1 MKQRENYRITA
12 VRVVEFHNL
21 GTTTIEIPDGG
32 HLFLLGDNGSGKT
45 TILDAIHLVLT
56 AGREMEFNSAA
67 RVAGAKDSGG
77 RTIQGIV
84 LRYNAVTGRPMREA
98 GITYAAVELKSDAG
112 RVVSLAIGLSADG
125 MDVAFDRWGGIAS
138 VPINEMPLTVGVLDG
153 GGTPSLPNA
162 VRGRVAVPPATAD
175 VPDGGGTPSLP
186 SGGYGRAAVPSA
198 AVEEGGRL
206 RAATQSEFK
215 RGISAMTG
223 GKYYGHINDYAD
235 AVGARLLGGEA
246 KYADVCKL
254 LRTAKAYREI
264 AARAA
269 NYDDLFRKL
278 LEEPSRDTF
287 EPLLKGLRELEESK
301 GRLEQIDERA
311 TYLNDLRRESERLAK
326 LRLKADLVVWSEAEA
341 KRSAAAREVASIAE
355 SEQAGRKELAAMESE
370 WAALKDD
377 AARARERLSDLRA
390 KDRTGLVGQ
399 EKAAAQ
405 RLSEAER
412 RSSEAERALA
422 ADRRA
427 ALAAEKASK
436 AAFEHRAAALRK
448 HADALSTAGKAA
460 NFPAGEIV
468 DALYGAENADGGG
481 TPSLPGAG
489 YGRAAVPS
497 AASVEDFCELF
508 TETRRRATTEVSV
521 RTDAAF
527 QARAELEAA
536 RRETESRRAELE
548 AIRARGENLPDVPG
562 FAEARAEIRA
572 KMLNARPMYELL
584 EPASGCDARHLALLE
599 RLAGDEFLATWVV
612 RPDEA
617 DQVRRIA
624 WKSADGG
631 GTPSLPNVVR
641 GSADGGGTPSLPN
654 AVRGSAA
661 GGGTP
666 SLPNAVRGSA
676 DGGGTPS
683 LPNVV
688 RGRVAVPPA
697 TVAVRGGSDDVS
709 VNDLAPWLGTLV
721 SFEESDVEA
730 VALLARHLAA
740 KGRPE
745 DDDFLSLKTWLFRG
759 REGLLPDAKPR
770 LIGAKARAAE
780 QARMEK
786 TAEARLSEA
795 ERIEKAAA
803 KKSAACE
810 QALSALQAFAACM
823 EDARDASV
831 REGSAVNA
839 AEAETRRADDRAA
852 ISAARS
858 EENRRA
864 VAACRDELEDVRV
877 KMRAEGI
884 DGSLE
889 KRIESAE
896 KTVQSKERAADAAR
910 ERIGGVRGRLEG
922 LAKARAAREAE
933 AAESG
938 ARAAEAL
945 GRFAALVPEGIDA
958 AQFAASEFPQLGEA
972 GADYSAMREEL
983 AKESGAAEAKIEQR
997 IRDQKGESYA
1007 FSFDRASNLVV
1018 DRRGVPLAEVLAD
1031 ETRRLE
1037 ELKGVLDKKSREV
1050 FEQIFM
1056 GEVMRRLY
1064 LDLMRITD
1072 LTGRIQRQLAGRKFG
1087 TNRYAF
1093 SLSPIPEYEGFVR
1106 LVRKGYALDSGGDK
1120 DELRDYLEQHRD
1132 EILNAD
1138 IDTVPDIFD
1147 YRKWFRFELK
1157 VLTENEEGRVIDR
1170 KVKSMGSGGEQA
1182 VPNYLLILTVA
1193 EFLFHGGDGVEPP
1206 KAALLLFDEAFYG
1219 IDAAR
1224 RDQLLAFADALGLQL
1239 FVSSPDQ
1246 DGVKREIKHSVSL
1259 IVVKDE
1265 NLDVH
1270 LTPVVWR
1277 NVASQGDLLGGDA
1290 PEPGMTV
1297 KEETR

>member
-1 MKQRENYRITA
+1 MSMKPRECYKITA

-21 GTTTIEIPDGG
+21 GTTTIEIPEGG

-84 LRYNAVTGRPMREA
+84 LRYNAVTGRPMRET

-112 RVVSLAIGLSADG
+112 RVVSLAVGLAADG
-125 MDVAFDRWGGIAS
+125 MDVAFERWGGIAS
-138 VPINEMPLTVGVLDG
+138 VSVADLPL
-153 GGTPSLPNA
+153 
-162 VRGRVAVPPATAD
+162 
-175 VPDGGGTPSLP
+175 
-186 SGGYGRAAVPSA
+186 

-215 RGISAMTG
+215 RGITALTG

-235 AVGARLLGGEA
+235 AVGARLFGGEA

-311 TYLNDLRRESERLAK
+311 AYLNELRRESERLEK
-326 LRLKADLVVWSEAEA
+326 LRFHADLVAWAEA
-341 KRSAAAREVASIAE
+341 DAKRTVAEREGAMIAE
-355 SEQAGRKELAAMESE
+355 SEQAAQKELVSLEGE
-370 WAALKDD
+370 WATLKDD
-377 AARARERLSDLRA
+377 VARARERLSDLRA
-390 KDRTGLVGQ
+390 KDKTGLVGQ

-412 RSSEAERALA
+412 KLSDAERVLA
-422 ADRRA
+422 EDRCSA
-427 ALAAEKASK
+427 QEAEKAAKS
-436 AAFEHRAAALRK
+436 ACEHRASAFRK
-448 HADALSTAGKAA
+448 QADDLMSAGKTA
-460 NFPAGEIV
+460 NFSSGGIV
-468 DALYGAENADGGG
+468 DALYGADVRDL
-481 TPSLPGAG
+481 T
-489 YGRAAVPS
+489 
-497 AASVEDFCELF
+497 ELF
-508 TETRRRATTEVSV
+508 AETRARATVEINARSG
-521 RTDAAF
+521 AAF
-527 QARAELEAA
+527 QARAEAEVAQ
-536 RRETESRRAELE
+536 RETEERRKELD
-548 AIRARGENLPDVPG
+548 AIRVRGENLPDVPG
-562 FAEARAEIRA
+562 FAEAREELRA
-572 KMLNARPMYELL
+572 KMLGARPLYELL
-584 EPASGCDARHLALLE
+584 EPASGCDARHLAFLE
-599 RLAGDEFLATWVV
+599 RLVGDDFLATWVV

-617 DQVRRIA
+617 DQVRRIVWREA
-624 WKSADGG
+624 TDKMSVVPVMNGRDARS
-631 GTPSLPNVVR
+631 PS
-641 GSADGGGTPSLPN
+641 
-654 AVRGSAA
+654 
-661 GGGTP
+661 
-666 SLPNAVRGSA
+666 
-676 DGGGTPS
+676 
-683 LPNVV
+683 
-688 RGRVAVPPA
+688 
-697 TVAVRGGSDDVS
+697 VAVRGESDDVS
-709 VNDLAPWLGTLV
+709 VNDLAPWLGTFV

-730 VALLARHLAA
+730 VRLLARHLAA
-740 KGRPE
+740 KIGPK
-745 DDDFLSLKTWLFRG
+745 DGDFLSQKTWLFRG
-759 REGLLPDAKPR
+759 REGLLAAAKPR

-780 QARMEK
+780 QARLEK
-786 TAEARLSEA
+786 AAEVRLAEA
-795 ERIEKAAA
+795 ERQEKAAS
-803 KKSAACE
+803 KKSATCE
-810 QALSALQAFAACM
+810 QALAALQAFM
-823 EDARDASV
+823 TRLENARDVSV
-831 REGSAVNA
+831 RETSAVNA
-839 AEAETRRADDRAA
+839 AEAELRRIADRAS
-852 ISAARS
+852 ISEARA
-858 EENRRA
+858 EEHRRA
-864 VAACRDELEDVRV
+864 VAVCRDELEDVRV

-889 KRIESAE
+889 KRIASAE

-910 ERIGGVRGRLEG
+910 ERIGGVRGRIEG
-922 LAKARAAREAE
+922 LAKTRSAREAE
-933 AAESG
+933 AAEAA
-938 ARAAEAL
+938 ARAFDMLSRFAVRIPEGQDVA
-945 GRFAALVPEGIDA
+945 RFAAE
-958 AQFAASEFPQLGEA
+958 EFPQLAVE
-972 GADYSAMREEL
+972 GADYLALREGL

-997 IRDQKGESYA
+997 IRDQKGEAYA
-1007 FSFDRASNLVV
+1007 FSFDRAANSIT
-1018 DRRGVPLAEVLAD
+1018 DRRGSALAEVLAD
-1031 ETRRLE
+1031 ETRRVE
-1037 ELKGVLDKKSREV
+1037 ELRGVLDKKSREV

-1087 TNRYAF
+1087 SNRYAF
-1093 SLSPIPEYEGFVR
+1093 SISPIPEYEGFVR
-1106 LVRKGYALDSGGDK
+1106 LVRKGYALDSGGEK
-1120 DELRDYLEQHRD
+1120 DELRDYLELHRD

-1157 VLTENEEGRVIDR
+1157 VVTENEEGRVIDR

-1206 KAALLLFDEAFYG
+1206 KTALLLFDEAFYG

-1246 DGVKREIKHSVSL
+1246 DGVKREIRHSVSL

-1277 NVASQGDLLGGDA
+1277 NVATQGDLLGGDA
-1290 PEPGMTV
+1290 PEVGMTV
-1297 KEETR
+1297 KEETK

>member
-1 MKQRENYRITA
+1 MKPSENYRITA

-21 GTTTIEIPDGG
+21 GTTTIEIPEGG

-84 LRYNAVTGRPMREA
+84 LRYNAVTGRPMRET
-98 GITYAAVELKSDAG
+98 GITYAAVELKSDTG
-112 RVVSLAIGLSADG
+112 RAVSLVVGLAADG
-125 MDVAFDRWGGIAS
+125 MDVAFERWGGIAS
-138 VPINEMPLTVGVLDG
+138 VPVADLPL
-153 GGTPSLPNA
+153 
-162 VRGRVAVPPATAD
+162 
-175 VPDGGGTPSLP
+175 
-186 SGGYGRAAVPSA
+186 

-215 RGISAMTG
+215 RGITDLTG

-235 AVGARLLGGEA
+235 AVGARLFGGEA

-311 TYLNDLRRESERLAK
+311 AYLNELRRESERLEK
-326 LRLKADLVVWSEAEA
+326 LRFHSDLVTWAEA
-341 KRSAAAREVASIAE
+341 DAKRTFAEREGVTIAE
-355 SEQAGRKELAAMESE
+355 SEQAAQKELASLEGE
-370 WAALKDD
+370 WTALKDD
-377 AARARERLSDLRA
+377 VARARERLSDLRA
-390 KDRTGLVGQ
+390 KDKTGLVGQ
-399 EKAAAQ
+399 EKAAVQ

-412 RSSEAERALA
+412 KLSDAERVLVEDRRSEQEAEKTAKSAR
-422 ADRRA
+422 
-427 ALAAEKASK
+427 
-436 AAFEHRAAALRK
+436 EHRASAFRK
-448 HADALSTAGKAA
+448 QADDLMSAGKTA
-460 NFPAGEIV
+460 NFSSGGIA
-468 DALYGAENADGGG
+468 DALYGADARDL
-481 TPSLPGAG
+481 T
-489 YGRAAVPS
+489 
-497 AASVEDFCELF
+497 ELF
-508 TETRRRATTEVSV
+508 AEARARATAEINARS
-521 RTDAAF
+521 DAAF
-527 QARAELEAA
+527 HARAEAEVAQ
-536 RRETESRRAELE
+536 RETEERRKELD

-562 FAEARAEIRA
+562 FAEAREELRA
-572 KMLNARPMYELL
+572 KMLGARPLYELL
-584 EPASGCDARHLALLE
+584 EPASGCDARHLAFLE
-599 RLAGDEFLATWVV
+599 RLVGDDFLATWVV

-617 DQVRRIA
+617 DQVRRIVWREA
-624 WKSADGG
+624 TDKMAVVPVMNGRDARS
-631 GTPSLPNVVR
+631 PS
-641 GSADGGGTPSLPN
+641 
-654 AVRGSAA
+654 
-661 GGGTP
+661 
-666 SLPNAVRGSA
+666 
-676 DGGGTPS
+676 
-683 LPNVV
+683 
-688 RGRVAVPPA
+688 
-697 TVAVRGGSDDVS
+697 VAVRSESDDVS
-709 VNDLAPWLGTLV
+709 VNDLAPWLGTFV

-730 VALLARHLAA
+730 VRLLARHLAA
-740 KGRPE
+740 KVGPK
-745 DDDFLSLKTWLFRG
+745 DGDFLSQKTWLFKG
-759 REGLLPDAKPR
+759 REGLLATAKPR

-780 QARMEK
+780 QARLEK
-786 TAEARLSEA
+786 AAEVRLAEA
-795 ERIEKAAA
+795 ERQEKVAS
-803 KKSAACE
+803 KKCATCE
-810 QALSALQAFAACM
+810 QTLAALQTFM
-823 EDARDASV
+823 TSLEDARDVFV
-831 REGSAVNA
+831 RETSAVNA
-839 AEAETRRADDRAA
+839 AEAELRRIADRAS
-852 ISAARS
+852 ISEARA
-858 EENRRA
+858 EEHRRA
-864 VAACRDELEDVRV
+864 VAVCRDELEDVRV

-889 KRIESAE
+889 KRIASAE
-896 KTVQSKERAADAAR
+896 KTVRDRERAADVAR
-910 ERIGGVRGRLEG
+910 ERIGGVRGRIES
-922 LAKARAAREAE
+922 LAKARSARETEAAE
-933 AAESG
+933 AA
-938 ARAAEAL
+938 ARASDML
-945 GRFAALVPEGIDA
+945 SRFAVRIPEGQDV
-958 AQFAASEFPQLGEA
+958 AQFAAEEFPQLAVE
-972 GADYSAMREEL
+972 GADYSALREGL

-997 IRDQKGESYA
+997 IRDQKGEAYA
-1007 FSFDRASNLVV
+1007 FSFDRAANSIT
-1018 DRRGVPLAEVLAD
+1018 DRRGSALAEVLAD
-1031 ETRRLE
+1031 ETRRVE
-1037 ELKGVLDKKSREV
+1037 ELRGVLDKKSREV

-1087 TNRYAF
+1087 SNRYAF
-1093 SLSPIPEYEGFVR
+1093 SISPIPEYEGFVR
-1106 LVRKGYALDSGGDK
+1106 LVRKGYALDSGGEK
-1120 DELRDYLEQHRD
+1120 DELRDYLELHRD

-1157 VLTENEEGRVIDR
+1157 VVTENEEGRVIDR

-1206 KAALLLFDEAFYG
+1206 KTALLLFDEAFYG

-1246 DGVKREIKHSVSL
+1246 DGVKREIRHSVSL

-1270 LTPVVWR
+1270 LTPIVWR
-1277 NVASQGDLLGGDA
+1277 NVATQGDLLGGDS
-1290 PEPGMTV
+1290 PEVGMTV
-1297 KEETR
+1297 KEETK

>member
-21 GTTTIEIPDGG
+21 GTTTIEIPEGG

-138 VPINEMPLTVGVLDG
+138 IPINEMPLTVGVL
-153 GGTPSLPNA
+153 
-162 VRGRVAVPPATAD
+162 
-175 VPDGGGTPSLP
+175 DGGGTPSLP

-198 AVEEGGRL
+198 AVEECGRL

-215 RGISAMTG
+215 RAISAMSG

-235 AVGARLLGGEA
+235 AVGARLFGGES

-311 TYLNDLRRESERLAK
+311 TYLNDLRRESEKLAK

-341 KRSAAAREVASIAE
+341 KRSAAAREAAAIAE
-355 SEQAGRKELAAMESE
+355 SEQAGQKELAAMESE

-377 AARARERLSDLRA
+377 AARSRERLSDLRA

-422 ADRRA
+422 EDRRA
-427 ALAAEKASK
+427 AGAAEKASK
-436 AAFEHRAAALRK
+436 GASEHRVAVLRK
-448 HADALSTAGKAA
+448 HADALSAAGKAA

-481 TPSLPGAG
+481 TPSLPNAVRGRVAVPPATADVPAADGTPSLPGAG

-497 AASVEDFCELF
+497 AASVEDFRELF
-508 TETRRRATTEVSV
+508 TEVRRRATTEVSV

-572 KMLNARPMYELL
+572 KMLAARPMYELL

-612 RPDEA
+612 RQDEA

-624 WKSADGG
+624 WKSA
-631 GTPSLPNVVR
+631 
-641 GSADGGGTPSLPN
+641 
-654 AVRGSAA
+654 A

-666 SLPNAVRGSA
+666 SLPNA
-676 DGGGTPS
+676 
-683 LPNVV
+683 V

-810 QALSALQAFAACM
+810 QVLSALQAFAACM

-839 AEAETRRADDRAA
+839 AEAEARRADDRAA

-864 VAACRDELEDVRV
+864 VAACREELEDVRV
-877 KMRAEGI
+877 RMRAEGI

-889 KRIESAE
+889 KRIVSAE
-896 KTVQSKERAADAAR
+896 KTVQAKERAADAAR

-938 ARAAEAL
+938 ARAAAAL

-958 AQFAASEFPQLGEA
+958 AQFAAAEFQQLGEA

-1007 FSFDRASNLVV
+1007 FSFDRAANRIV
-1018 DRRGVPLAEVLAD
+1018 DRRGVSLAEVLAD
-1031 ETRRLE
+1031 ETRRLD

-1056 GEVMRRLY
+1056 GEVMRRLD
-1064 LDLMRITD
+1064 LDLMRINH
-1072 LTGRIQRQLAGRKFG
+1072 LAGRIQHQLAGRKFG
-1087 TNRYAF
+1087 SNRYAF

-1106 LVRKGYALDSGGDK
+1106 LVRKCYALDSGGDK

>member
-1 MKQRENYRITA
+1 MKPRESYRITA

-21 GTTTIEIPDGG
+21 GTTTIEIPEGG

-84 LRYNAVTGRPMREA
+84 LRYNAVTGRPMRET

-125 MDVAFDRWGGIAS
+125 MDVAYERWGGIAS
-138 VPINEMPLTVGVLDG
+138 VPVAELPL
-153 GGTPSLPNA
+153 
-162 VRGRVAVPPATAD
+162 
-175 VPDGGGTPSLP
+175 
-186 SGGYGRAAVPSA
+186 

-215 RGISAMTG
+215 RAVATLAG

-235 AVGARLLGGEA
+235 AVGARLFGGEA

-269 NYDDLFRKL
+269 NYDDLFRRL
-278 LEEPSRDTF
+278 LEDPSRDTF

-311 TYLNDLRRESERLAK
+311 TYLNELRRESERLAT
-326 LRLKADLVVWSEAEA
+326 LRLKTDLVAWSEAEA
-341 KRSAAAREVASIAE
+341 KRISAVREGEALAE
-355 SEQAGRKELAAMESE
+355 SEQAGQRELSALEGE

-390 KDRTGLVGQ
+390 KDKTGLVGQ

-412 RSSEAERALA
+412 KSAEAERVLA
-422 ADRRA
+422 DDRRA
-427 ALAAEKASK
+427 AGAAEKAAKGAS
-436 AAFEHRAAALRK
+436 EHRVAVLRK
-448 HADALSTAGKAA
+448 HADALSAAGKAA
-460 NFPAGEIV
+460 NFPAGEVV
-468 DALYGAENADGGG
+468 DALYGADAQDLTGLFAEARARVTAEINA
-481 TPSLPGAG
+481 
-489 YGRAAVPS
+489 
-497 AASVEDFCELF
+497 
-508 TETRRRATTEVSV
+508 

-527 QARAELEAA
+527 QARSELESAH
-536 RRETESRRAELE
+536 RETEARRSELD

-562 FAEARAEIRA
+562 FDEARAEIRA

-599 RLAGDEFLATWVV
+599 RLVGDEFLATWVV

-624 WKSADGG
+624 WKSA
-631 GTPSLPNVVR
+631 
-641 GSADGGGTPSLPN
+641 AC
-654 AVRGSAA
+654 AA
-661 GGGTP
+661 
-666 SLPNAVRGSA
+666 R
-676 DGGGTPS
+676 
-683 LPNVV
+683 
-688 RGRVAVPPA
+688 PPYQVNHKCQDYQA
-697 TVAVRGGSDDVS
+697 IAVRGGSDDVS

-740 KGRPE
+740 KGSPA
-745 DDDFLSLKTWLFRG
+745 DGDFLLLKTWLFRG

-780 QARMEK
+780 QARLEK
-786 TAEARLSEA
+786 AAEARLAEA
-795 ERIEKAAA
+795 ERTEKAAA
-803 KKSAACE
+803 KESAACD
-810 QALSALQAFAACM
+810 QARSSLQTFGERLEA
-823 EDARDASV
+823 ARDDAAREAASV
-831 REGSAVNA
+831 ASANA
-839 AEAETRRADDRAA
+839 ELRRVDERASL
-852 ISAARS
+852 SAARA
-858 EENRRA
+858 EECRRA
-864 VAACRDELEDVRV
+864 ASACREELEDVRV
-877 KMRAEGI
+877 RMRAEGI

-889 KRIESAE
+889 KRIASAE
-896 KTVQSKERAADAAR
+896 KTVQAKERAAYAAR
-910 ERIGGVRGRLEG
+910 ERIGGVRDRLEG

-933 AAESG
+933 AAESA
-938 ARAAEAL
+938 ARAAASL
-945 GRFAALVPEGIDA
+945 ARFSGLVPDGKDA
-958 AQFAASEFPQLGEA
+958 AQFALEEFPQIAGA
-972 GADYSAMREEL
+972 GADFAALREEL
-983 AKESGAAEAKIEQR
+983 AKDSGAAETKIEQR

-1007 FSFDRASNLVV
+1007 FSFDRAANRIV
-1018 DRRGVPLAEVLAD
+1018 DRRGVSLAEVLAD
-1031 ETRRLE
+1031 ETRRLD

-1087 TNRYAF
+1087 SNRYAF

-1157 VLTENEEGRVIDR
+1157 VVTENEEGRVIDR

-1206 KAALLLFDEAFYG
+1206 KTALLLFDEAFYG

-1277 NVASQGDLLGGDA
+1277 NVASQGDLLSAAA
-1290 PEPGMTV
+1290 PEVGMTV

>member
-1 MKQRENYRITA
+1 MKQRESYRITA

-21 GTTTIEIPDGG
+21 GTTTVEIPDGG

-84 LRYNAVTGRPMREA
+84 LRYNAVTGRPMRET

-125 MDVAFDRWGGIAS
+125 MDVAYERWGGIAS
-138 VPINEMPLTVGVLDG
+138 VPVAELPL
-153 GGTPSLPNA
+153 
-162 VRGRVAVPPATAD
+162 
-175 VPDGGGTPSLP
+175 
-186 SGGYGRAAVPSA
+186 
-198 AVEEGGRL
+198 AVEEEGRL

-215 RGISAMTG
+215 RSVAMLTG

-235 AVGARLLGGEA
+235 AVGARLFGGEA

-269 NYDDLFRKL
+269 NYDDLFRRL
-278 LEEPSRDTF
+278 LEDPSRDTF

-311 TYLNDLRRESERLAK
+311 TYLNELRRESERLAT
-326 LRLKADLVVWSEAEA
+326 LRLKTDLVAWSEAEA
-341 KRSAAAREVASIAE
+341 KRISAVRDGEALAE
-355 SEQAGRKELAAMESE
+355 SEQAGERELSALEGE

-390 KDRTGLVGQ
+390 KDKTGLVGQ
-399 EKAAAQ
+399 EKAAEQ

-412 RSSEAERALA
+412 KSADAERALA
-422 ADRRA
+422 EERRA
-427 ALAAEKASK
+427 AGAAEKVAKGAS
-436 AAFEHRAAALRK
+436 EHRAAVLRK
-448 HADALSTAGKAA
+448 HADALSAAGKAA
-460 NFPAGEIV
+460 NVPAGEVV
-468 DALYGAENADGGG
+468 DALYGADAQDLTGLFAEA
-481 TPSLPGAG
+481 
-489 YGRAAVPS
+489 RA
-497 AASVEDFCELF
+497 
-508 TETRRRATTEVSV
+508 RATAEINARS
-521 RTDAAF
+521 DAAF
-527 QARAELEAA
+527 QSRSELESAH
-536 RRETESRRAELE
+536 RETEARRSELD
-548 AIRARGENLPDVPG
+548 AIRTRGENLPDVPG
-562 FAEARAEIRA
+562 FDEARAEIRA

-624 WKSADGG
+624 WKSA
-631 GTPSLPNVVR
+631 
-641 GSADGGGTPSLPN
+641 AC
-654 AVRGSAA
+654 AA
-661 GGGTP
+661 
-666 SLPNAVRGSA
+666 R
-676 DGGGTPS
+676 
-683 LPNVV
+683 
-688 RGRVAVPPA
+688 PPYQVNHKCQDCQA
-697 TVAVRGGSDDVS
+697 IAVRGGSDDVS

-740 KGRPE
+740 KGGPV
-745 DDDFLSLKTWLFRG
+745 DGDFLSLKTWLFRG

-780 QARMEK
+780 QARLEK
-786 TAEARLSEA
+786 AAEARLAEA
-795 ERIEKAAA
+795 ERTEKAAA
-803 KKSAACE
+803 KESAACDLARSNMQTFVE
-810 QALSALQAFAACM
+810 RIEA
-823 EDARDASV
+823 ARDDAAREAASV
-831 REGSAVNA
+831 ASAD
-839 AEAETRRADDRAA
+839 AELRRVDERASL
-852 ISAARS
+852 SAARA
-858 EENRRA
+858 EECRRA
-864 VAACRDELEDVRV
+864 ASACREELEDVRV
-877 KMRAEGI
+877 RMRAEGI
-884 DGSLE
+884 DGALE
-889 KRIESAE
+889 KRIASAG
-896 KTVQSKERAADAAR
+896 KTVQAKERAADAAR

-933 AAESG
+933 AAESA
-938 ARAAEAL
+938 ARAAASL
-945 GRFAALVPEGIDA
+945 ARFSARVPEGKDA
-958 AQFAASEFPQLGEA
+958 AQFASEEFPQIAGA
-972 GADYSAMREEL
+972 GADFAALREEL
-983 AKESGAAEAKIEQR
+983 AKDSGAAEAKIEQR

-1007 FSFDRASNLVV
+1007 FSFDRAANRIV
-1018 DRRGVPLAEVLAD
+1018 DRRGVSLAEVLAD
-1031 ETRRLE
+1031 ETRRLD

-1087 TNRYAF
+1087 SNRYAF

-1157 VLTENEEGRVIDR
+1157 VVTENEEGRVIDR

-1206 KAALLLFDEAFYG
+1206 KTALLLFDEAFYG

-1277 NVASQGDLLGGDA
+1277 NVASQGDLLSA
-1290 PEPGMTV
+1290 AASEVGMTV

>member
-1 MKQRENYRITA
+1 MKPRENYRITA

-21 GTTTIEIPDGG
+21 GTTTIEIPEGG

-84 LRYNAVTGRPMREA
+84 LRYNAVTGRPMRET
-98 GITYAAVELKSDAG
+98 GITYAAVELKSDTG
-112 RVVSLAIGLSADG
+112 RAVSLAVGLAADG
-125 MDVAFDRWGGIAS
+125 MDVAFERWGGIAS
-138 VPINEMPLTVGVLDG
+138 VPVADFPL
-153 GGTPSLPNA
+153 
-162 VRGRVAVPPATAD
+162 
-175 VPDGGGTPSLP
+175 
-186 SGGYGRAAVPSA
+186 

-206 RAATQSEFK
+206 RAATQTEFK
-215 RGISAMTG
+215 RGITALTG

-235 AVGARLLGGEA
+235 AVGARLFGGEA

-311 TYLNDLRRESERLAK
+311 AYLNELRRESERLEK
-326 LRLKADLVVWSEAEA
+326 LRFHADLVGWAEA
-341 KRSAAAREVASIAE
+341 DAKRTVAEREGATIAE
-355 SEQAGRKELAAMESE
+355 SEQAAQKELASLEGE

-377 AARARERLSDLRA
+377 VARARERLSDLRA
-390 KDRTGLVGQ
+390 KDKTGLVGQ

-412 RSSEAERALA
+412 KLSDAERVLA
-422 ADRRA
+422 EDRRSA
-427 ALAAEKASK
+427 QEAEKAAKS
-436 AAFEHRAAALRK
+436 ACEHRASAFRK
-448 HADALSTAGKAA
+448 QADDLMSAGKTA
-460 NFPAGEIV
+460 NFSAGGIA
-468 DALYGAENADGGG
+468 DALYGADARDL
-481 TPSLPGAG
+481 T
-489 YGRAAVPS
+489 
-497 AASVEDFCELF
+497 ELF
-508 TETRRRATTEVSV
+508 AEARARATVEINV
-521 RTDAAF
+521 RSDAAF
-527 QARAELEAA
+527 HARAEAEVAQ
-536 RRETESRRAELE
+536 RETEERRKELD

-562 FAEARAEIRA
+562 FAEAREELRA
-572 KMLNARPMYELL
+572 KMLGARPLYELL
-584 EPASGCDARHLALLE
+584 EPASGCDARHLAFLE
-599 RLAGDEFLATWVV
+599 RLVGDDFLATWVV

-624 WKSADGG
+624 W
-631 GTPSLPNVVR
+631 N
-641 GSADGGGTPSLPN
+641 
-654 AVRGSAA
+654 SAA
-661 GGGTP
+661 C
-666 SLPNAVRGSA
+666 AAR
-676 DGGGTPS
+676 
-683 LPNVV
+683 
-688 RGRVAVPPA
+688 PPYQVNPKHQA
-697 TVAVRGGSDDVS
+697 YQTVAVRGESDDVS
-709 VNDLAPWLGTLV
+709 VNDLAPWLGTFV

-730 VALLARHLAA
+730 VRLLARHLAA
-740 KGRPE
+740 KVGPK
-745 DDDFLSLKTWLFRG
+745 DGDFLSQKTWLFRG
-759 REGLLPDAKPR
+759 REGLLAAAKPR
-770 LIGAKARAAE
+770 LIGSKARAAE
-780 QARMEK
+780 QARLEK
-786 TAEARLSEA
+786 AAEVRLAEA
-795 ERIEKAAA
+795 ERQEKVTL
-803 KKSAACE
+803 KKSATCE
-810 QALSALQAFAACM
+810 QSLAALQTFM
-823 EDARDASV
+823 TRLEDVRDVSV
-831 REGSAVNA
+831 RETSAVNA
-839 AEAETRRADDRAA
+839 AEAELRRIADRAS
-852 ISAARS
+852 ISETRT
-858 EENRRA
+858 EEHRRA
-864 VAACRDELEDVRV
+864 VTVCRDELEDVRV

-889 KRIESAE
+889 KRIASAE
-896 KTVQSKERAADAAR
+896 KTVRDKERAADVAR
-910 ERIGGVRGRLEG
+910 ERIGGVRGRIEG
-922 LAKARAAREAE
+922 LAKARSAREAE
-933 AAESG
+933 TAEAA
-938 ARAAEAL
+938 ARASDMLSRFVVRIPEGQDVA
-945 GRFAALVPEGIDA
+945 RFAAE
-958 AQFAASEFPQLGEA
+958 EFPQLAVE
-972 GADYSAMREEL
+972 GADYSALREGL

-997 IRDQKGESYA
+997 IRDQKGEAYA
-1007 FSFDRASNLVV
+1007 FSFDRAANSIT
-1018 DRRGVPLAEVLAD
+1018 DRRGSALAEVLAD
-1031 ETRRLE
+1031 ERRRVE
-1037 ELKGVLDKKSREV
+1037 ELRGVLDKKSREV

-1087 TNRYAF
+1087 SNRYAF
-1093 SLSPIPEYEGFVR
+1093 SISPIPEYEGFVR
-1106 LVRKGYALDSGGDK
+1106 LVRKGYALDSGGEK
-1120 DELRDYLEQHRD
+1120 DELRDYLELHRD

-1157 VLTENEEGRVIDR
+1157 VVTENEEGRVIDR

-1206 KAALLLFDEAFYG
+1206 KTALLLFDEAFYG

-1246 DGVKREIKHSVSL
+1246 DGVKREIRHSVSL

-1277 NVASQGDLLGGDA
+1277 NVATQGDLLGGDA
-1290 PEPGMTV
+1290 PEVGPPANFQCN
-1297 KEETR
+1297 TRCIVNAGSAFL

>member
-1 MKQRENYRITA
+1 MKPRENYRITA

-21 GTTTIEIPDGG
+21 GTTTIEIPEGG

-84 LRYNAVTGRPMREA
+84 LRYNAVTGRPMRET
-98 GITYAAVELKSDAG
+98 GITYAAVELKSDGGHA
-112 RVVSLAIGLSADG
+112 VSLAIGLAADG
-125 MDVAFDRWGGIAS
+125 MDVAFERWGGIAS
-138 VPINEMPLTVGVLDG
+138 VSVADLPL
-153 GGTPSLPNA
+153 
-162 VRGRVAVPPATAD
+162 
-175 VPDGGGTPSLP
+175 
-186 SGGYGRAAVPSA
+186 

-206 RAATQSEFK
+206 RAATQTEFK
-215 RGISAMTG
+215 RGITALTG

-235 AVGARLLGGEA
+235 AVGARLFGGEA

-311 TYLNDLRRESERLAK
+311 AYLNELRRESERLEK
-326 LRLKADLVVWSEAEA
+326 LRFHADLVAWAEA
-341 KRSAAAREVASIAE
+341 DAKRTFAEREGATIAE
-355 SEQAGRKELAAMESE
+355 SEQAAQKELASLEGE

-377 AARARERLSDLRA
+377 VARARERLSDLRA
-390 KDRTGLVGQ
+390 KDKTGLVGQ

-412 RSSEAERALA
+412 KLSDAERVLA
-422 ADRRA
+422 EDRRSA
-427 ALAAEKASK
+427 QEAEKAAKS
-436 AAFEHRAAALRK
+436 AREHRASALRK
-448 HADALSTAGKAA
+448 QADDLMSAGKTA
-460 NFPAGEIV
+460 NFSSGGIA
-468 DALYGAENADGGG
+468 DALYGADARDL
-481 TPSLPGAG
+481 T
-489 YGRAAVPS
+489 
-497 AASVEDFCELF
+497 ELF
-508 TETRRRATTEVSV
+508 AEARARATAEINARS
-521 RTDAAF
+521 DAAF
-527 QARAELEAA
+527 HARAEADVA
-536 RRETESRRAELE
+536 QRETEERRKELD

-562 FAEARAEIRA
+562 FAEAREELRA
-572 KMLNARPMYELL
+572 KMLGARPLYELL
-584 EPASGCDARHLALLE
+584 EPASGCDARHLAFLE
-599 RLAGDEFLATWVV
+599 RLVGDDFLATWVV

-624 WKSADGG
+624 W
-631 GTPSLPNVVR
+631 N
-641 GSADGGGTPSLPN
+641 
-654 AVRGSAA
+654 SAA
-661 GGGTP
+661 C
-666 SLPNAVRGSA
+666 AAR
-676 DGGGTPS
+676 
-683 LPNVV
+683 
-688 RGRVAVPPA
+688 PPYQVNPKHQA
-697 TVAVRGGSDDVS
+697 YQTVAVRGESDDVS
-709 VNDLAPWLGTLV
+709 VNDLAPWLGTFV
-721 SFEESDVEA
+721 SYEESDVEA
-730 VALLARHLAA
+730 VRLLARHLAA
-740 KGRPE
+740 KVGPK
-745 DDDFLSLKTWLFRG
+745 DGDFLSQKTWLFRG
-759 REGLLPDAKPR
+759 REGLLAAAKPR

-780 QARMEK
+780 QARLEK
-786 TAEARLSEA
+786 AAEARLAEA
-795 ERIEKAAA
+795 ERQEKAAS
-803 KKSAACE
+803 KKSATCE
-810 QALSALQAFAACM
+810 QALAALQTFM
-823 EDARDASV
+823 TRLEDARDVSV
-831 REGSAVNA
+831 RETSAVNA
-839 AEAETRRADDRAA
+839 AEAELRRIADRTSISEVRA
-852 ISAARS
+852 
-858 EENRRA
+858 EEHRRA
-864 VAACRDELEDVRV
+864 VAVCRDELEDVRV

-889 KRIESAE
+889 KRIASAE
-896 KTVQSKERAADAAR
+896 KTVREKERAADVAR
-910 ERIGGVRGRLEG
+910 ERIGGVRGRIEG
-922 LAKARAAREAE
+922 LAKARSAREAE
-933 AAESG
+933 VAEAA
-938 ARAAEAL
+938 ARASDMLARFAVRIPEGQDVA
-945 GRFAALVPEGIDA
+945 RFAAE
-958 AQFAASEFPQLGEA
+958 EFPQLAVE
-972 GADYSAMREEL
+972 GADYSALREGL
-983 AKESGAAEAKIEQR
+983 AKDSGAAEAKIEQR
-997 IRDQKGESYA
+997 IRDQKGEAYA
-1007 FSFDRASNLVV
+1007 FSFDRAANSIT
-1018 DRRGVPLAEVLAD
+1018 DRRGSALAEVLAD
-1031 ETRRLE
+1031 ETRRVE
-1037 ELKGVLDKKSREV
+1037 ELRGVLDKKSREV

-1064 LDLMRITD
+1064 LDLMRISD

-1087 TNRYAF
+1087 SNRYAF
-1093 SLSPIPEYEGFVR
+1093 SISPIPEYEGFVR
-1106 LVRKGYALDSGGDK
+1106 LVRKGYALDSGGEK
-1120 DELRDYLEQHRD
+1120 DELRDYLELHRD

-1157 VLTENEEGRVIDR
+1157 VVTENEEGRVIDR

-1206 KAALLLFDEAFYG
+1206 KTALLLFDEAFYG

-1246 DGVKREIKHSVSL
+1246 DGVKREIRHSVSL

-1277 NVASQGDLLGGDA
+1277 NVATQGDLLGGDA
-1290 PEPGMTV
+1290 PEVGMTV

>member
-1 MKQRENYRITA
+1 MKQRESYRITA

-21 GTTTIEIPDGG
+21 GTTTIEIPEGG

-84 LRYNAVTGRPMREA
+84 LRYNAVTGRPMRET

-125 MDVAFDRWGGIAS
+125 MDVAYERWGGIAS
-138 VPINEMPLTVGVLDG
+138 VPINEMPLTIGVL
-153 GGTPSLPNA
+153 
-162 VRGRVAVPPATAD
+162 
-175 VPDGGGTPSLP
+175 DGGGTPSLP

-198 AVEEGGRL
+198 AIEEGGRL

-215 RGISAMTG
+215 RSVATLAG

-235 AVGARLLGGEA
+235 AVGARLFGGEA

-269 NYDDLFRKL
+269 NYDDLFRRL
-278 LEEPSRDTF
+278 LEDPSRDTF

-311 TYLNDLRRESERLAK
+311 TYLNELRRESERLAT
-326 LRLKADLVVWSEAEA
+326 LRLKTDLVAWSEAEA
-341 KRSAAAREVASIAE
+341 KRISAVREGEALAE
-355 SEQAGRKELAAMESE
+355 SEQAGQQELSALEGE
-370 WAALKDD
+370 WATLKDD

-390 KDRTGLVGQ
+390 KDKTGLVGQ

-412 RSSEAERALA
+412 KSADAERALA
-422 ADRRA
+422 EDRRA
-427 ALAAEKASK
+427 AGAAETVAKGAS
-436 AAFEHRAAALRK
+436 EHRAAVLRK
-448 HADALSTAGKAA
+448 HADALSAAGKAA
-460 NFPAGEIV
+460 NVPAGEVV
-468 DALYGAENADGGG
+468 DALYGAENAAGWGQ
-481 TPSLPGAG
+481 PALPESD
-489 YGRAAVPS
+489 GRAASPL
-497 AASVEDFCELF
+497 AAVEDFRELF
-508 TETRRRATTEVSV
+508 TETRRRTTTELSV

-527 QARAELEAA
+527 QARSELESAH
-536 RRETESRRAELE
+536 RETEARRSELD

-562 FAEARAEIRA
+562 FDEARAEIRA

-631 GTPSLPNVVR
+631 GTPSLPN
-641 GSADGGGTPSLPN
+641 A
-654 AVRGSAA
+654 
-661 GGGTP
+661 
-666 SLPNAVRGSA
+666 
-676 DGGGTPS
+676 
-683 LPNVV
+683 V

-740 KGRPE
+740 KGGPR
-745 DDDFLSLKTWLFRG
+745 DGDFLSLKTWLFRG

-780 QARMEK
+780 QARLEK
-786 TAEARLSEA
+786 AAEARLAEA
-795 ERIEKAAA
+795 ERTEKAAA
-803 KKSAACE
+803 KESAACD
-810 QALSALQAFAACM
+810 QARSSMQTFAERLEA
-823 EDARDASV
+823 ARDDAAREAASV
-831 REGSAVNA
+831 ASAD
-839 AEAETRRADDRAA
+839 AELRRVGEHASL
-852 ISAARS
+852 SAARA
-858 EENRRA
+858 EECRRSA
-864 VAACRDELEDVRV
+864 SACREELEDVRV
-877 KMRAEGI
+877 RMRAEGI

-889 KRIESAE
+889 KRIASAE
-896 KTVQSKERAADAAR
+896 KTVQAKERAADAAR

-933 AAESG
+933 AAESA
-938 ARAAEAL
+938 ARAAASL
-945 GRFAALVPEGIDA
+945 ARFSARVPDGKDA
-958 AQFAASEFPQLGEA
+958 AQFAAAEFPQIAER
-972 GADYSAMREEL
+972 GADFAALREEL
-983 AKESGAAEAKIEQR
+983 AKDSGAAEAKIEQR

-1007 FSFDRASNLVV
+1007 FSFDRAANRIV
-1018 DRRGVPLAEVLAD
+1018 DRRGVSLAEVLAD
-1031 ETRRLE
+1031 ETRRLD

-1087 TNRYAF
+1087 SNRYAF
-1093 SLSPIPEYEGFVR
+1093 SLSPVPEYEGFVR

-1138 IDTVPDIFD
+1138 IDMTST
-1147 YRKWFRFELK
+1147 RFP
-1157 VLTENEEGRVIDR
+1157 T
-1170 KVKSMGSGGEQA
+1170 SSTTASGSA
-1182 VPNYLLILTVA
+1182 
-1193 EFLFHGGDGVEPP
+1193 
-1206 KAALLLFDEAFYG
+1206 
-1219 IDAAR
+1219 
-1224 RDQLLAFADALGLQL
+1224 
-1239 FVSSPDQ
+1239 SSS
-1246 DGVKREIKHSVSL
+1246 RS
-1259 IVVKDE
+1259 
-1265 NLDVH
+1265 
-1270 LTPVVWR
+1270 
-1277 NVASQGDLLGGDA
+1277 
-1290 PEPGMTV
+1290 
-1297 KEETR
+1297 

>member
-1 MKQRENYRITA
+1 MKQCESYRITA

-21 GTTTIEIPDGG
+21 GTTTIEIPEGG

-84 LRYNAVTGRPMREA
+84 LRYNAVTGRPMRET

-125 MDVAFDRWGGIAS
+125 MDVAFERWGGIAS
-138 VPINEMPLTVGVLDG
+138 VPVAELPL
-153 GGTPSLPNA
+153 
-162 VRGRVAVPPATAD
+162 
-175 VPDGGGTPSLP
+175 
-186 SGGYGRAAVPSA
+186 
-198 AVEEGGRL
+198 AVEEEGRL

-215 RGISAMTG
+215 RSVAMLTG

-235 AVGARLLGGEA
+235 AVGARLFGGEA

-269 NYDDLFRKL
+269 NYDDLFRRL
-278 LEEPSRDTF
+278 LEDPSRDTF

-311 TYLNDLRRESERLAK
+311 TYLNELRRESERLAT
-326 LRLKADLVVWSEAEA
+326 LRLKTDLVAWSEAEA
-341 KRSAAAREVASIAE
+341 KRISAVREGEALAE
-355 SEQAGRKELAAMESE
+355 SEQAGQRELSVLEGE

-390 KDRTGLVGQ
+390 KDKTGLVGQ

-412 RSSEAERALA
+412 KSADAERVLA
-422 ADRRA
+422 EDRRA
-427 ALAAEKASK
+427 AGAAEKAAKGAS
-436 AAFEHRAAALRK
+436 EHRVAVLRK
-448 HADALSTAGKAA
+448 HADALSAAGKAA
-460 NFPAGEIV
+460 NVPAGEVV
-468 DALYGAENADGGG
+468 DALYGADAQDLTGLFAEA
-481 TPSLPGAG
+481 
-489 YGRAAVPS
+489 RA
-497 AASVEDFCELF
+497 
-508 TETRRRATTEVSV
+508 RATVEINA

-527 QARAELEAA
+527 QARSELESAH
-536 RRETESRRAELE
+536 RETEARRSELD
-548 AIRARGENLPDVPG
+548 AIRERGENLPDVPG
-562 FAEARAEIRA
+562 FDEARAEIRA
-572 KMLNARPMYELL
+572 KMLNARPVYELL

-624 WKSADGG
+624 WREGSNSA
-631 GTPSLPNVVR
+631 
-641 GSADGGGTPSLPN
+641 
-654 AVRGSAA
+654 
-661 GGGTP
+661 
-666 SLPNAVRGSA
+666 
-676 DGGGTPS
+676 
-683 LPNVV
+683 
-688 RGRVAVPPA
+688 
-697 TVAVRGGSDDVS
+697 VAVRGGSDDVS

-730 VALLARHLAA
+730 VALLARHIAA
-740 KGRPE
+740 KGGPV
-745 DDDFLSLKTWLFRG
+745 DGDFLSLRTWLFRG
-759 REGLLPDAKPR
+759 REGLLPDTKPR

-780 QARMEK
+780 QARLEK
-786 TAEARLSEA
+786 AADARLAEA
-795 ERIEKAAA
+795 ERTEKAAA
-803 KKSAACE
+803 KESAACD
-810 QALSALQAFAACM
+810 QARSSMQTFVERLEA
-823 EDARDASV
+823 ARDDAAREAASV
-831 REGSAVNA
+831 ASANA
-839 AEAETRRADDRAA
+839 ELRRVDERASLSVARAEECRRAA
-852 ISAARS
+852 S
-858 EENRRA
+858 
-864 VAACRDELEDVRV
+864 ACREELEDVRV
-877 KMRAEGI
+877 RMRAEGI

-889 KRIESAE
+889 KRIASAE
-896 KTVQSKERAADAAR
+896 KTVQAKERAADAAR

-922 LAKARAAREAE
+922 LAMARAAREAE
-933 AAESG
+933 AAESA
-938 ARAAEAL
+938 ARAAASL
-945 GRFAALVPEGIDA
+945 ARFSARVPEGKDA
-958 AQFAASEFPQLGEA
+958 AQFASEEFPQIAEA
-972 GADYSAMREEL
+972 GADFAALREGL
-983 AKESGAAEAKIEQR
+983 AKDSGAAEAKIEQR

-1007 FSFDRASNLVV
+1007 FSFDRAANRIV
-1018 DRRGVPLAEVLAD
+1018 DRRGVSLAEVLAD
-1031 ETRRLE
+1031 ETRRLD

-1087 TNRYAF
+1087 SNRYAF
-1093 SLSPIPEYEGFVR
+1093 SLSPVPEYEGFVR

-1157 VLTENEEGRVIDR
+1157 VVTENEEGRVIDR

-1277 NVASQGDLLGGDA
+1277 NVASQGDLLSA
-1290 PEPGMTV
+1290 AEPEVGMTI
-1297 KEETR
+1297 KEETK

>member
-1 MKQRENYRITA
+1 MKPRESYRITA

-84 LRYNAVTGRPMREA
+84 LRYNAVTGRPMRET

-125 MDVAFDRWGGIAS
+125 MDVAYERWGGIAS

-153 GGTPSLPNA
+153 GGTPSLP
-162 VRGRVAVPPATAD
+162 
-175 VPDGGGTPSLP
+175 

-198 AVEEGGRL
+198 AIEEGGRL

-215 RGISAMTG
+215 RSVATLTG

-235 AVGARLLGGEA
+235 AVGARLFGGEA

-269 NYDDLFRKL
+269 NYDDLFRRL
-278 LEEPSRDTF
+278 LEDPSRDTF

-301 GRLEQIDERA
+301 GRLAEIEGREI
-311 TYLNDLRRESERLAK
+311 YLNELRRESERLAT
-326 LRLKADLVVWSEAEA
+326 LRLKTDLVAWSEAEA
-341 KRSAAAREVASIAE
+341 KRISAVREGEALAE
-355 SEQAGRKELAAMESE
+355 SVQAGKRELSALEGE

-390 KDRTGLVGQ
+390 KDKTGLVGQ

-412 RSSEAERALA
+412 KSADAERALA
-422 ADRRA
+422 EDRRA
-427 ALAAEKASK
+427 AGVAEKAAKGAS
-436 AAFEHRAAALRK
+436 EHRAAVLRK
-448 HADALSTAGKAA
+448 HADVLSAAGKSA
-460 NFPAGEIV
+460 NFPAGEVV

-489 YGRAAVPS
+489 YGGTPSLPGAGYGGTPSLPGAGYDGTPSLPGAGYGRAAVPS
-497 AASVEDFCELF
+497 AASAEDFRELF
-508 TETRRRATTEVSV
+508 TEVRRRATTEVSV

-527 QARAELEAA
+527 QARSELESAH
-536 RRETESRRAELE
+536 RETEARRSELD
-548 AIRARGENLPDVPG
+548 AIRERGENLPDVPG
-562 FAEARAEIRA
+562 FDEARAEIRA

-641 GSADGGGTPSLPN
+641 G
-654 AVRGSAA
+654 
-661 GGGTP
+661 
-666 SLPNAVRGSA
+666 
-676 DGGGTPS
+676 
-683 LPNVV
+683 
-688 RGRVAVPPA
+688 RVAVPSA

-730 VALLARHLAA
+730 VALLARHIAA
-740 KGRPE
+740 KGGPV
-745 DDDFLSLKTWLFRG
+745 DGDFLSLKTWLFRG

-780 QARMEK
+780 QARLEK
-786 TAEARLSEA
+786 AAEARLAEA
-795 ERIEKAAA
+795 ERTEKAAA
-803 KKSAACE
+803 KESAACD
-810 QALSALQAFAACM
+810 QARSSMQTFVERIEA
-823 EDARDASV
+823 ARDDAAREAASV
-831 REGSAVNA
+831 ASANA
-839 AEAETRRADDRAA
+839 ELRRVDERASL
-852 ISAARS
+852 SAARA
-858 EENRRA
+858 EECRRA
-864 VAACRDELEDVRV
+864 ASACREELEDVRV
-877 KMRAEGI
+877 RMRAEGI

-889 KRIESAE
+889 KRIASAE
-896 KTVQSKERAADAAR
+896 KTVQAKERAADAAR
-910 ERIGGVRGRLEG
+910 ERIGSVRGRLEG

-933 AAESG
+933 AAESA
-938 ARAAEAL
+938 ARAAASL
-945 GRFAALVPEGIDA
+945 ARFSARVPEGKDA
-958 AQFAASEFPQLGEA
+958 AQFAAAEFPQIAGA
-972 GADYSAMREEL
+972 GADFAALREEL
-983 AKESGAAEAKIEQR
+983 AKDSGAAEAKIEQR
-997 IRDQKGESYA
+997 VRDQKGESYA
-1007 FSFDRASNLVV
+1007 FSFDRAAIRIV
-1018 DRRGVPLAEVLAD
+1018 DRRGVSLAEVLAD
-1031 ETRRLE
+1031 ETRRLD

-1087 TNRYAF
+1087 SNSYAF

-1157 VLTENEEGRVIDR
+1157 VVTENEEGRVIDR

-1206 KAALLLFDEAFYG
+1206 KTALLLFDEAFYG

-1246 DGVKREIKHSVSL
+1246 DGVKREIRHSVSL

-1277 NVASQGDLLGGDA
+1277 NVATQGDLLSAAA
-1290 PEPGMTV
+1290 PEVGMTV

>member
-1 MKQRENYRITA
+1 MKQRESYRITA

-21 GTTTIEIPDGG
+21 GTTTIEIPEGG

-84 LRYNAVTGRPMREA
+84 LRYNAVTGRPMRET

-138 VPINEMPLTVGVLDG
+138 VPIAELPL
-153 GGTPSLPNA
+153 
-162 VRGRVAVPPATAD
+162 
-175 VPDGGGTPSLP
+175 
-186 SGGYGRAAVPSA
+186 

-215 RGISAMTG
+215 RAVVALTG

-235 AVGARLLGGEA
+235 AVGARLFGGEA

-269 NYDDLFRKL
+269 NYDDLFRRL
-278 LEEPSRDTF
+278 LEDPSRDTF

-301 GRLEQIDERA
+301 GRLAEIEGREI
-311 TYLNDLRRESERLAK
+311 YLTDLRRESERLAT
-326 LRLKADLVVWSEAEA
+326 LRLKTDLVAWSEAES
-341 KRSAAAREVASIAE
+341 KRISAVRESEALAE
-355 SEQAGRKELAAMESE
+355 SEQAGQLELAALEGE
-370 WAALKDD
+370 WAALKDEV
-377 AARARERLSDLRA
+377 AHARERLSDLRA

-412 RSSEAERALA
+412 KSAGAERALA
-422 ADRRA
+422 EDRRE

-436 AAFEHRAAALRK
+436 AALEHRATALRK
-448 HADALSTAGKAA
+448 HADALSAAGKAA
-460 NFPAGEIV
+460 NFPAGEVV
-468 DALYGAENADGGG
+468 DALYGADALDLTGVFAEARARVREETNARSGD
-481 TPSLPGAG
+481 
-489 YGRAAVPS
+489 
-497 AASVEDFCELF
+497 
-508 TETRRRATTEVSV
+508 
-521 RTDAAF
+521 AF
-527 QARAELEAA
+527 QARAGLESAH
-536 RRETESRRAELE
+536 RETEERRSELD
-548 AIRARGENLPDVPG
+548 AIRVRGENLPDVPG
-562 FAEARAEIRA
+562 FAEARAEIRSR
-572 KMLNARPMYELL
+572 MLNARPVYELL

-599 RLAGDEFLATWVV
+599 GLVGDGFLATWVA

-617 DQVRRIA
+617 DHVRRIA
-624 WKSADGG
+624 WKG
-631 GTPSLPNVVR
+631 
-641 GSADGGGTPSLPN
+641 ADGGGTPSLPN
-654 AVRGSAA
+654 AVRG
-661 GGGTP
+661 
-666 SLPNAVRGSA
+666 
-676 DGGGTPS
+676 
-683 LPNVV
+683 
-688 RGRVAVPPA
+688 RVAVSPA

-740 KGRPE
+740 KGGPG
-745 DDDFLSLKTWLFRG
+745 DGDFLSLKTWLFRG

-786 TAEARLSEA
+786 AAEARLAEA

-803 KKSAACE
+803 KKSAACDL
-810 QALSALQAFAACM
+810 ALSALQAFAACM

-831 REGSAVNA
+831 RETSAVNA
-839 AEAETRRADDRAA
+839 AEAEARRAADRTASSEVRSEDYRRAA
-852 ISAARS
+852 S
-858 EENRRA
+858 
-864 VAACRDELEDVRV
+864 ACREELEDVRV
-877 KMRAEGI
+877 RMRAEGI

-889 KRIESAE
+889 KRIASAE
-896 KTVQSKERAADAAR
+896 KTVQAKERAADAAR
-910 ERIGGVRGRLEG
+910 ERIGGVRVRLEG
-922 LAKARAAREAE
+922 LAKARSAREAE
-933 AAESG
+933 AAESA
-938 ARAAEAL
+938 ARAAAAL
-945 GRFAALVPEGIDA
+945 ARFSALVPGGKDA
-958 AQFAASEFPQLGEA
+958 AQFAAEEFPQIAGA

-997 IRDQKGESYA
+997 IRDQKGEAYA
-1007 FSFDRASNLVV
+1007 FSFDRAANRIV
-1018 DRRGVPLAEVLAD
+1018 DRRGVSLAEVLAD
-1031 ETRRLE
+1031 ETRRLD

-1087 TNRYAF
+1087 SNRYAF
-1093 SLSPIPEYEGFVR
+1093 SLSPVPEYEGFVR
-1106 LVRKGYALDSGGDK
+1106 LVRKGYALDSGGEK

-1157 VLTENEEGRVIDR
+1157 VVTENEEGRVIDR

-1193 EFLFHGGDGVEPP
+1193 EFLFHGSDGVEPP

-1277 NVASQGDLLGGDA
+1277 NVASQGDLMSAAA
-1290 PEPGMTV
+1290 PEVGMTV

>member
-1 MKQRENYRITA
+1 MKPRENYRITA

-21 GTTTIEIPDGG
+21 GTTTIEIPEGG

-84 LRYNAVTGRPMREA
+84 LRYNAVTGRPMRET

-112 RVVSLAIGLSADG
+112 RVVSLVVGLAADG
-125 MDVAFDRWGGIAS
+125 MDVAFERWGGTAS
-138 VPINEMPLTVGVLDG
+138 VPVADLPL
-153 GGTPSLPNA
+153 
-162 VRGRVAVPPATAD
+162 
-175 VPDGGGTPSLP
+175 
-186 SGGYGRAAVPSA
+186 

-206 RAATQSEFK
+206 RAATQTEFK
-215 RGISAMTG
+215 RGITVLTG

-235 AVGARLLGGEA
+235 AVGARLFGGEA

-311 TYLNDLRRESERLAK
+311 AYLNELRRESERLEK
-326 LRLKADLVVWSEAEA
+326 LRFHADLVAWAEA
-341 KRSAAAREVASIAE
+341 DAKHAVAEREGATIAE
-355 SEQAGRKELAAMESE
+355 SEQAAQKELASLEGE

-377 AARARERLSDLRA
+377 VARARERLSDLRA
-390 KDRTGLVGQ
+390 KDKTGLVGQ

-412 RSSEAERALA
+412 KLSDAERVLA
-422 ADRRA
+422 EDRRSA
-427 ALAAEKASK
+427 QEAEKAAKS
-436 AAFEHRAAALRK
+436 ACEHRASAFRK
-448 HADALSTAGKAA
+448 QADDLMSAGKTA
-460 NFPAGEIV
+460 NFSVGGIA
-468 DALYGAENADGGG
+468 DALYGADARDL
-481 TPSLPGAG
+481 T
-489 YGRAAVPS
+489 
-497 AASVEDFCELF
+497 ELF
-508 TETRRRATTEVSV
+508 AEARARATVEINV
-521 RTDAAF
+521 RSDAAF
-527 QARAELEAA
+527 HARAEAEVAQ
-536 RRETESRRAELE
+536 RETEERRKELD

-562 FAEARAEIRA
+562 FAEAREELRA
-572 KMLNARPMYELL
+572 KMLGARPLYELL
-584 EPASGCDARHLALLE
+584 EPASGCDARHLAFLE
-599 RLAGDEFLATWVV
+599 RLVGDDFLATWVV

-624 WKSADGG
+624 W
-631 GTPSLPNVVR
+631 N
-641 GSADGGGTPSLPN
+641 
-654 AVRGSAA
+654 SAA
-661 GGGTP
+661 C
-666 SLPNAVRGSA
+666 AAR
-676 DGGGTPS
+676 
-683 LPNVV
+683 
-688 RGRVAVPPA
+688 PPYQVNPKHQA
-697 TVAVRGGSDDVS
+697 YQTVAVRGESDDVS
-709 VNDLAPWLGTLV
+709 VNDLAPWLGTFV

-730 VALLARHLAA
+730 VRLLARHLAA
-740 KGRPE
+740 KVGPK
-745 DDDFLSLKTWLFRG
+745 DGDFLSQKTWLFRG
-759 REGLLPDAKPR
+759 REGLLATAKPR

-780 QARMEK
+780 QARLEK
-786 TAEARLSEA
+786 AAEARLAEA
-795 ERIEKAAA
+795 ERQEKAAS
-803 KKSAACE
+803 KKCATCE
-810 QALSALQAFAACM
+810 QTLAALQTFM
-823 EDARDASV
+823 TSLEDARDVFV
-831 REGSAVNA
+831 RETSAVNA
-839 AEAETRRADDRAA
+839 AEAELRRIADRAS
-852 ISAARS
+852 ISEARA
-858 EENRRA
+858 EEHRRA
-864 VAACRDELEDVRV
+864 VAVCRDELEDVRV

-889 KRIESAE
+889 KRIASAG
-896 KTVQSKERAADAAR
+896 KTVRDKERAADVAR
-910 ERIGGVRGRLEG
+910 ERIGGVRGRIEG
-922 LAKARAAREAE
+922 LAKARSAREAE
-933 AAESG
+933 AAEAA
-938 ARAAEAL
+938 ARASGMLSRFAVRIPEGQDVA
-945 GRFAALVPEGIDA
+945 RFAAE
-958 AQFAASEFPQLGEA
+958 EFPQLAVE
-972 GADYSAMREEL
+972 GADYSALREGL

-997 IRDQKGESYA
+997 IRDQKGEAYA
-1007 FSFDRASNLVV
+1007 FSFDRAANSIT
-1018 DRRGVPLAEVLAD
+1018 DRRGSALAEVLAD
-1031 ETRRLE
+1031 ETRRVE
-1037 ELKGVLDKKSREV
+1037 ELRGVLDKKSREV

-1087 TNRYAF
+1087 SNRYAF
-1093 SLSPIPEYEGFVR
+1093 SISPIPEYEGFVR
-1106 LVRKGYALDSGGDK
+1106 LVRKGYALDSGGEK
-1120 DELRDYLEQHRD
+1120 DELRDYLELHRD

-1157 VLTENEEGRVIDR
+1157 VVTENEEGRVIDR

-1206 KAALLLFDEAFYG
+1206 KTALLLFDEAFYG

-1246 DGVKREIKHSVSL
+1246 DGVKREIRHSVSL

-1277 NVASQGDLLGGDA
+1277 NVATQGDLLGGDA
-1290 PEPGMTV
+1290 PEVGMTI
-1297 KEETR
+1297 KEETK

>member
-1 MKQRENYRITA
+1 MKPRENYRITA

-21 GTTTIEIPDGG
+21 GTTTIEIPEGG

-84 LRYNAVTGRPMREA
+84 LRYNAVTGRPMRET
-98 GITYAAVELKSDAG
+98 GITYAAVELKSDTG
-112 RVVSLAIGLSADG
+112 RAVSLVVGLAADG
-125 MDVAFDRWGGIAS
+125 MDVAFERWGGIAS
-138 VPINEMPLTVGVLDG
+138 VPVADLPL
-153 GGTPSLPNA
+153 
-162 VRGRVAVPPATAD
+162 
-175 VPDGGGTPSLP
+175 
-186 SGGYGRAAVPSA
+186 

-215 RGISAMTG
+215 RGITVLTG
-223 GKYYGHINDYAD
+223 GKYYGHINDYAN
-235 AVGARLLGGEA
+235 AVGARLFGGEA

-311 TYLNDLRRESERLAK
+311 AYLNELRRESERLEK
-326 LRLKADLVVWSEAEA
+326 LHFHADLVAWAEA
-341 KRSAAAREVASIAE
+341 DAKRTVAEREGATIAE
-355 SEQAGRKELAAMESE
+355 SEQAAQKELASLEGE

-377 AARARERLSDLRA
+377 VARARERLSDLRA
-390 KDRTGLVGQ
+390 KDKTGLVGQ
-399 EKAAAQ
+399 EKAAVQ

-412 RSSEAERALA
+412 KLSDAERVLAEDRRSAQEAEKTAKSAR
-422 ADRRA
+422 
-427 ALAAEKASK
+427 
-436 AAFEHRAAALRK
+436 EHRVLAFRK
-448 HADALSTAGKAA
+448 QADELMSGGKTA
-460 NFPAGEIV
+460 NFSAGGIA
-468 DALYGAENADGGG
+468 DALYGADARDL
-481 TPSLPGAG
+481 T
-489 YGRAAVPS
+489 
-497 AASVEDFCELF
+497 ELF
-508 TETRRRATTEVSV
+508 AEARVRATAEINV
-521 RTDAAF
+521 RSDAAF
-527 QARAELEAA
+527 QARAEAEVAQ
-536 RRETESRRAELE
+536 RETEERRKELD

-562 FAEARAEIRA
+562 FAEAREELRA
-572 KMLNARPMYELL
+572 KMLGARPLYELL
-584 EPASGCDARHLALLE
+584 EPASGCDARHLAFLE
-599 RLAGDEFLATWVV
+599 RLVGDDFLATWVV

-617 DQVRRIA
+617 DQVRRIV
-624 WKSADGG
+624 W
-631 GTPSLPNVVR
+631 R
-641 GSADGGGTPSLPN
+641 EGSCQSI
-654 AVRGSAA
+654 AVRGE
-661 GGGTP
+661 
-666 SLPNAVRGSA
+666 
-676 DGGGTPS
+676 
-683 LPNVV
+683 
-688 RGRVAVPPA
+688 
-697 TVAVRGGSDDVS
+697 SDDVS
-709 VNDLAPWLGTLV
+709 VNDLAPWLGTFV

-730 VALLARHLAA
+730 VRLLARHLAA
-740 KGRPE
+740 KVGPK
-745 DDDFLSLKTWLFRG
+745 DGDFLSQKTWLFRG
-759 REGLLPDAKPR
+759 REGLLATAKPR

-780 QARMEK
+780 QARLEK
-786 TAEARLSEA
+786 AAEARLAEA
-795 ERIEKAAA
+795 ERQEKAAS
-803 KKSAACE
+803 KKCATCE
-810 QALSALQAFAACM
+810 QTLAALQTFM
-823 EDARDASV
+823 TSLEDARDVFV
-831 REGSAVNA
+831 RETSAVNA
-839 AEAETRRADDRAA
+839 AEAELRRIADRAS
-852 ISAARS
+852 ISEARA
-858 EENRRA
+858 EEHRRA
-864 VAACRDELEDVRV
+864 VAVCRDELEDVRV

-889 KRIESAE
+889 KRIASAE
-896 KTVQSKERAADAAR
+896 KTVRDKERAADVAR
-910 ERIGGVRGRLEG
+910 ERIGGVRGRIEG
-922 LAKARAAREAE
+922 LAKTRSAREAE
-933 AAESG
+933 AAEAA
-938 ARAAEAL
+938 ARAFDMLSRFAVRIPEGQDVA
-945 GRFAALVPEGIDA
+945 RFAAE
-958 AQFAASEFPQLGEA
+958 EFPQLAVE
-972 GADYSAMREEL
+972 GADYLALREGL

-997 IRDQKGESYA
+997 IRDQKGEAYA
-1007 FSFDRASNLVV
+1007 FSFDRAANSIT
-1018 DRRGVPLAEVLAD
+1018 DRRGSALAEVLAD
-1031 ETRRLE
+1031 ETRRVE
-1037 ELKGVLDKKSREV
+1037 ELRGVLDKKSREV

-1087 TNRYAF
+1087 SNRYAF
-1093 SLSPIPEYEGFVR
+1093 SISPIPEYEGFVR
-1106 LVRKGYALDSGGDK
+1106 LVRKGYALDSGGEK
-1120 DELRDYLEQHRD
+1120 DELRDYLELHRD

-1157 VLTENEEGRVIDR
+1157 VVTENEEGRVIDR

-1206 KAALLLFDEAFYG
+1206 KTALLLFDEAFYG

-1246 DGVKREIKHSVSL
+1246 DGVKREIRHSVSL

-1277 NVASQGDLLGGDA
+1277 NVATQGDLLGGDA
-1290 PEPGMTV
+1290 PEVGMTV
-1297 KEETR
+1297 KEETK